1 VTLTFDKLF
10 RKAVLMLALS
20 LLIKQATAEEA
31 GAVSLAEVRSRIQQA
46 TAGFRDLR
54 MDVEIAFA
62 DQKELAVIGKD
73 YGRAYEFK
81 RSQLVFKDPDKLKMT
96 ARAGLVNVTYIVTGD
111 MKRVKAG
118 LIKKTDDIGDEP
130 HKKQNA
136 LDAGIVT
143 GSLWQF
149 FNVEGVRTESLNG
162 VPCYVLTL
170 SLANSPQKKQ
180 YIWVDAKDLKLL
192 RREKREADGS
202 LRVRYVYSGHRRVN
216 GIWVPGEQRVF
227 NGHGRLGGT
236 SVYSNIRINSGVSDS
251 EFR

>member
-1 VTLTFDKLF
+1 MTLTFDKLF

-81 RSQLVFKDPDKLKMT
+81 RSQLVFKDPDKFKMT

-136 LDAGIVT
+136 LDVGIVT

>member
-1 VTLTFDKLF
+1 LTFDKLF

-81 RSQLVFKDPDKLKMT
+81 RSQLVFKDPDKFKMT
-96 ARAGLVNVTYIVTGD
+96 ARAGLVNVTYIVTGE

-136 LDAGIVT
+136 LDVGIVT

>member
-1 VTLTFDKLF
+1 LTFDKLF

-81 RSQLVFKDPDKLKMT
+81 RSQLVFKDPDKFKMT

-136 LDAGIVT
+136 LDVGIVT

>member
-1 VTLTFDKLF
+1 MTLTFDNIF
-10 RKAVLMLALS
+10 RKAVLMLALC
-20 LLIKQATAEEA
+20 LLIEQATAEEA
-31 GAVSLAEVRSRIQQA
+31 AAVSLSEVRSRIQQA

-81 RSQLVFKDPDKLKMT
+81 RSQLVFKDPDRFKMT

-136 LDAGIVT
+136 LDVGIVT
-143 GSLWQF
+143 DSLWQF
-149 FNVEGVRTESLNG
+149 FNVEGVRTENLNG

-180 YIWVDAKDLKLL
+180 YIWVDTKDLKLL

-202 LRVRYVYSGHRRVN
+202 LRVRYVYSGHRKVN

-227 NGHGRLGGT
+227 NGNGRLGGT

>member
-81 RSQLVFKDPDKLKMT
+81 RSQLVFKDPDKFKMT
-96 ARAGLVNVTYIVTGD
+96 ARAGLVNVAYIVTGD

-136 LDAGIVT
+136 LDVGIVT

>member
-1 VTLTFDKLF
+1 MTMTFKSVL
-10 RKAVLMLALS
+10 RKTILVLALS
-20 LLIKQATAEEA
+20 ALVKQATAQEA
-31 GAVSLAEVRSRIQQA
+31 GAVTLAEVRSRIQQA
-46 TAGFRDLR
+46 TSGFRDLR
-54 MDVEIAFA
+54 MDVQIAFA
-62 DQKELAVIGKD
+62 DQKELAVIGRD

-81 RSQLVFKDPDKLKMT
+81 NSQLVFKNPDKFKMT

-111 MKRVKAG
+111 IKRVKAG

-136 LDAGIVT
+136 LDVGIVT

-149 FNVEGVRTESLNG
+149 FNVEGVRTETLNG

-180 YIWVDAKDLKLL
+180 YIWVDTKDLKLL

-202 LRVRYVYSGHRRVN
+202 LRVRYVYSNHRKVN

-227 NGHGRLGGT
+227 NGNGRLGGT
-236 SVYSNIRINSGVSDS
+236 SVYSNIRVNTGVSDN

>member
-81 RSQLVFKDPDKLKMT
+81 RSQLVFKDPDKFKMT

-136 LDAGIVT
+136 LDVGIVT

>member
-81 RSQLVFKDPDKLKMT
+81 RSQLVFKDPDKFKMT

-136 LDAGIVT
+136 LDVGIVT
-143 GSLWQF
+143 DSLWQF
-149 FNVEGVRTESLNG
+149 FNVEGVRTENLDG

>member
-81 RSQLVFKDPDKLKMT
+81 RSQLVFKDPDKFKMT

-136 LDAGIVT
+136 LDVGIVT

-180 YIWVDAKDLKLL
+180 YIWVDTKDLKLL

>member
-1 VTLTFDKLF
+1 MTSTFDKLF

-81 RSQLVFKDPDKLKMT
+81 RSQLVFKDPDKFKMT

-136 LDAGIVT
+136 LDVGIVT